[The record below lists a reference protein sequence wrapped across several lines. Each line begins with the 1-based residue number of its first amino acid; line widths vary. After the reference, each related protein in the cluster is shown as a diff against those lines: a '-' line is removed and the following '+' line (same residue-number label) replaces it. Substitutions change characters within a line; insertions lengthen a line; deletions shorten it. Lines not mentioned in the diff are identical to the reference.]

1 MILLPMWSFV
11 ITLLKIKRVMC
22 GFRLTKQTIG
32 RAKKRIHSFSS
43 AHCLRQCVVRRN
55 MRLIPKP
62 SRKIQRKRKY
72 QARLTGK
79 MLLPVVKPSNL
90 MVTLCVVLSKML
102 DQYERRLAHRKFNV
116 GDHLTDIELN
126 QIIEDYA
133 KLLDIFAAIG
143 ERGVLLTGL
152 FLKLDNAQQIQYFRQ
167 MNPKEFK

>member
-1 MILLPMWSFV
+1 
-11 ITLLKIKRVMC
+11 
-22 GFRLTKQTIG
+22 
-32 RAKKRIHSFSS
+32 
-43 AHCLRQCVVRRN
+43 
-55 MRLIPKP
+55 
-62 SRKIQRKRKY
+62 
-72 QARLTGK
+72 
-79 MLLPVVKPSNL
+79 
-90 MVTLCVVLSKML
+90 ML